1 MLWKKLMDLAQYVT
15 LLHPS
20 FVSLNVAGRNFEI
33 YTSKF
38 HTNLYT
44 VWKDPVRVYIQLQLI
59 TCNSG
64 QFEAIFLLGLP
75 VSAIKLGIDYRP
87 CLRHPLRGDSQ
98 AGEGGNRSSAS
109 DKSPKPE
116 KKRGHN
122 WTVSVYIVFKY
133 FLTVPGI

>member
-1 MLWKKLMDLAQYVT
+1 MEGADGFGST
-15 LLHPS
+15 CHTSFEFLH
-20 FVSLNVAGRNFEI
+20 VAGGI
-33 YTSKF
+33 LKYTHQNYTLTCIQSEK
-38 HTNLYT
+38 TQSLYPIT
-44 VWKDPVRVYIQLQLI
+44 INIPVIQASLRL
-59 TCNSG
+59 
-64 QFEAIFLLGLP
+64 FFLLGLP

-98 AGEGGNRSSAS
+98 AGKGRNRSSEA
-109 DKSPKPE
+109 DKSPNPE